1 MKTLYQT
8 LHAFVMGSLLAGLF
22 GFAVMLWVIAAGKG
36 SAAAANAAGQIC
48 VLSFSAFVLAIFFG
62 MWGASIKEESNQ

>member
-1 MKTLYQT
+1 METLSKTLT
-8 LHAFVMGSLLAGLF
+8 AFGMGSIVAGLF

-48 VLSFSAFVLAIFFG
+48 VLSLSAFVLAIFFG
-62 MWGASIKEESNQ
+62 MWGALIKEEANQ

>member
-1 MKTLYQT
+1 MKTLIET
-8 LHAFVMGSLLAGLF
+8 LHVFVMGSLLAGLF

-48 VLSFSAFVLAIFFG
+48 VLSLSAFVLAIFFG
-62 MWGASIKEESNQ
+62 LCGLYVKEESNQ

>member
-1 MKTLYQT
+1 MKTLIET
-8 LHAFVMGSLLAGLF
+8 LHAFVMGSIIAGLF

-36 SAAAANAAGQIC
+36 SAAAANAASQIC

-62 MWGASIKEESNQ
+62 LWGAFVKEELSQ